1 MKTCVLFPN
10 AFSQTY
16 LDGSAA
22 RKACMSGPYEV
33 HLDPHELSQSSGFK
47 SRNKN
52 LSLLS
57 NHSRSENK
65 QLPSL
70 LHVEDS
76 PQLRLLMSVFLKNHF
91 RVVSVPSGSD
101 ALREAEKG
109 QYDIVC
115 VDINLGEG
123 IDGFETSRR
132 LRELEQ
138 YQHTLIIA
146 LTTLDYQNVRE
157 ECFKSRI
164 NAYIQKPFDKMCLL
178 GTMEELDKKV
188 LKNIQTGS
196 HA

>member
-1 MKTCVLFPN
+1 MKTCVLFPH
-10 AFSQTY
+10 AFAQTY

-22 RKACMSGPYEV
+22 RKANVPGSYEV
-33 HLDPHELSQSSGFK
+33 HLDPQELGHSSGFK

-57 NHSRSENK
+57 NHSYNRNK
-65 QLPSL
+65 GLPSL

-76 PQLRLLMSVFLKNHF
+76 PQLRLLMSVFLKNYF
-91 RVVSVPSGSD
+91 SVVSVPNGSD
-101 ALREAEKG
+101 ALKEAEKE

-123 IDGFETSRR
+123 IDGFETSRK

-138 YQHTLIIA
+138 YQHTPIIA
-146 LTTLDYQNVRE
+146 LTTLKYQNVRK

-178 GTMEELDKKV
+178 GTMEELNKKV
-188 LKNIQTGS
+188 LKNI
-196 HA
+196 HAGNHA